1 MAASL
6 ASRSGAGAVY
16 STALAAVA
24 VGQEPSAVCSQPS
37 FRKTLGFPC
46 VRQIS
51 NFVESRGLADRGS
64 NTQRRIG
71 QQSSLL
77 LAQTRR
83 SFTARQAASLTCR
96 ASSGLEA
103 VADPVSA
110 QGEATPAAQSAPS
123 SPAADIHTAASGA
136 ANGAASIN
144 GSALNGSALGAA
156 INGATNG
163 SVNGSANGSVN
174 GSTNGSVNGSANG
187 SVNGSAN
194 GSVNGSANGSVNSSA
209 NGLVNGSAN
218 GSANG
223 SLNGSANGNGAS
235 AVGVQ
240 SLEVPLN
247 DIDEEVSGAADAA
260 SLGVVTESAGG
271 EAAVEDGSYYE
282 PAFQLLAA
290 SKMIPHPAKVE
301 KGGEDA
307 VLISDVGAGVL
318 AVTDGVGGWAEDG
331 VDPALYSN
339 EFVGHLNDIIENA
352 QDQDDLEPRE
362 LLRKAHSMTKSPG
375 AATAVVAVFDGEYS
389 VLNVAS
395 LGDAGVRV
403 VRGSEVV
410 HKTTPHEH
418 FFDCPFQFGSESSD
432 SADDAEVLSFSV
444 QEGDTV
450 VMASD
455 GLFDNVF
462 DKDIASIVK
471 VFSGPSH
478 AHVSRTATALAAL
491 AAKHAGDKEYMAPY
505 TLEALE
511 HGRDLP
517 VWQKMM
523 GKKLSGGKQD
533 DISVVVARVVTSE
546 VLAQAVLEQG
556 QETETE
562 DEEEVQVGTTT
573 VGQAEGEKTAPE
585 QAESAAAA

>member
-16 STALAAVA
+16 STALTAVA
-24 VGQEPSAVCSQPS
+24 VGQEPSAVCSQPV
-37 FRKTLGFPC
+37 RKTLGFPA
-46 VRQIS
+46 VRQFSIL
-51 NFVESRGLADRGS
+51 VESRGLADRGS
-64 NTQRRIG
+64 NTQRRIA

-110 QGEATPAAQSAPS
+110 HGEATPSAQSAPA
-123 SPAADIHTAASGA
+123 SPAADIHTAANGA
-136 ANGAASIN
+136 TNGAASLN

-156 INGATNG
+156 TNGATNG
-163 SVNGSANGSVN
+163 SVNGS
-174 GSTNGSVNGSANG
+174 TNGSLNGSANG

-194 GSVNGSANGSVNSSA
+194 GSVNGSANGS
-209 NGLVNGSAN
+209 
-218 GSANG
+218 ANG
-223 SLNGSANGNGAS
+223 SLNGSANGNGKS

-260 SLGVVTESAGG
+260 SLGVYTESAGG
-271 EAAVEDGSYYE
+271 AAAAEDASYYE

-318 AVTDGVGGWAEDG
+318 AVADGVGGWAEDG

-339 EFVGHLNDIIENA
+339 EFVGHLNEIIENA

-418 FFDCPFQFGSESSD
+418 FFDCPYQFGSESSD

-546 VLAQAVLEQG
+546 VLAQAILEQG
-556 QETETE
+556 QESETE
-562 DEEEVQVGTTT
+562 EEEEVEVQVEETA
-573 VGQAEGEKTAPE
+573 VGQAEGEKTALE
-585 QAESAAAA
+585 KAESAAA

>member
-1 MAASL
+1 MAVSL

-37 FRKTLGFPC
+37 VRKTLGFPC

-51 NFVESRGLADRGS
+51 NFVENRGLADRGS

-71 QQSSLL
+71 QQSALL

-103 VADPVSA
+103 VVDPISA
-110 QGEATPAAQSAPS
+110 QGEATPAAQSAPA
-123 SPAADIHTAASGA
+123 SPAADIHTAANGA
-136 ANGAASIN
+136 ANGAASVN
-144 GSALNGSALGAA
+144 GSALNGSALGGA
-156 INGATNG
+156 INGAANG
-163 SVNGSANGSVN
+163 SVNGSANGSANGSTNGSVNGSVN

-194 GSVNGSANGSVNSSA
+194 GSVNGSANGS
-209 NGLVNGSAN
+209 
-218 GSANG
+218 
-223 SLNGSANGNGAS
+223 LNGSANGNGAS
-235 AVGVQ
+235 VVGVQ
-240 SLEVPLN
+240 SLEVPLG

-260 SLGVVTESAGG
+260 SLGVVTESVGG
-271 EAAVEDGSYYE
+271 EAAAEDASYYE

-471 VFSGPSH
+471 VFSGPSPS
-478 AHVSRTATALAAL
+478 HVSRTATALAAL

-556 QETETE
+556 QESETE
-562 DEEEVQVGTTT
+562 EEEETA
-573 VGQAEGEKTAPE
+573 VGQAAGETTAQE
-585 QAESAAAA
+585 QAEPAAA